1 MSYRDPVRA
10 WVLVLV
16 LVSCCACATATEP
29 IVDPEV
35 PAFSTPAPPGRAEGR
50 PVPET
55 CPEVITAEEL
65 GTILGMFVR
74 GEAQPVVGVPQ
85 ESIGRIARLDCYF
98 GVPTRRPLSTATVWV
113 ALTSYTDSHHAQR
126 RLTNTIADERT
137 AGSQVNE
144 VPVGPDR
151 GVLLRGK
158 AWMLVAQRGSTTV
171 VVTVRPDLVREDR
184 AGAMLGQ
191 LADKALTPREPTPS

>member
-1 MSYRDPVRA
+1 MSYRDPVRV

-85 ESIGRIARLDCYF
+85 ESIGRTARLDCYY
-98 GVPTRRPLSTATVWV
+98 GLQPGRPLDTATLWV
-113 ALTSYTDSHHAQR
+113 GMTSYADPERAQS
-126 RLTNTIADERT
+126 RLTDTIDVERDASSHVDEI
-137 AGSQVNE
+137 A
-144 VPVGPDR
+144 VGP
-151 GVLLRGK
+151 GKGTLLRGK
-158 AWMLVAQRGSTTV
+158 EWTVVALRGSTTV
-171 VVTVRPDLVREDR
+171 VVTVRPNLVNEDR
-184 AGAMLGQ
+184 AAPMLGQ
-191 LADKALTPREPTPS
+191 LADLALTPRAGG